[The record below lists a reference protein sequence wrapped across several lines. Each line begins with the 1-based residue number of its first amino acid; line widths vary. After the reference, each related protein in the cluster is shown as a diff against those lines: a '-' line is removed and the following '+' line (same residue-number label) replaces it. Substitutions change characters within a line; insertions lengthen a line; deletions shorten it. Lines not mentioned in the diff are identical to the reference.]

1 MGPGQMTRTQ
11 LLADGATLL
20 IQPYAEQ
27 YAGPVR
33 ELFIAVN
40 RLMAP
45 SALRERFESYVARSL
60 REEIERIPAY
70 YSERGGSFWIAT
82 LSGELVGMFGL
93 EAVAPRTLELRRM
106 YVAPTAQRRGIAATL
121 LKFAEQQS
129 RLAGAE
135 WLVLSTSELQQAALA
150 LYRNNGYELE
160 QEELAE
166 AASNKTIG
174 GGIRRYHFRK
184 RLFGN
189 RTARWGAP

>member
-33 ELFIAVN
+33 ELFIDVN

-93 EAVAPRTLELRRM
+93 EAWSCAACTARRRRSGEALRR
-106 YVAPTAQRRGIAATL
+106 RC
-121 LKFAEQQS
+121 
-129 RLAGAE
+129 
-135 WLVLSTSELQQAALA
+135 
-150 LYRNNGYELE
+150 
-160 QEELAE
+160 
-166 AASNKTIG
+166 
-174 GGIRRYHFRK
+174 
-184 RLFGN
+184 
-189 RTARWGAP
+189 